1 MTIEKVTRTARW
13 LLTGALAALLVGIA
27 TACGSDPTATP
38 VATAAPA
45 ATATSPPGAPAAAT
59 PTPTESKAA
68 WEIKWDETLAAA
80 LEEGELIWGKSPG
93 SMPPV
98 IEYFGEKFGID
109 ITITTGSSSDLIE
122 RILAERAAGKYE
134 IDFFWAGVGT
144 TNRRMIPNNMLV
156 PVLPH
161 LFLPEVLDESLWYR
175 GQLWWAEDEKLQLI
189 HSGRAGTLNLRAR
202 YNTTLVSE
210 EDAAA
215 ITSAWDYLNPKWKG
229 QITAF
234 APEEGVSGVYS
245 DAYVHPDIGPA
256 WLEKFFNE
264 MDVTFVSQP
273 SLLVDGVAR
282 GGFAWCLM
290 CGRSAD
296 SDMDTLAGAGLPI
309 APIGGFQDFTDA
321 KAMATASGAARASV
335 LDRPLNPNAHDL
347 FLNWFLSQE
356 GQTINHRLAR
366 TDTPGRQHDFFTL
379 REDVTEQ
386 GNVVDS
392 ALRQPGQDY
401 IMFGVDPSLTPPA
414 EAYVEVVAL
423 YEASRR

>member
-13 LLTGALAALLVGIA
+13 LLTSALAALLVGIA
-27 TACGSDPTATP
+27 MACGSDPTATP

-144 TNRRMIPNNMLV
+144 TNRRMIPNGMLV

-215 ITSAWDYLNPKWKG
+215 RKPICGEQCRMRRLQWGMSSWGPTGRFFYPRSSGRYVDTKSGWRYRSRPYPNS
-229 QITAF
+229 F
-234 APEEGVSGVYS
+234 A
-245 DAYVHPDIGPA
+245 
-256 WLEKFFNE
+256 N
-264 MDVTFVSQP
+264 
-273 SLLVDGVAR
+273 R
-282 GGFAWCLM
+282 
-290 CGRSAD
+290 
-296 SDMDTLAGAGLPI
+296 
-309 APIGGFQDFTDA
+309 
-321 KAMATASGAARASV
+321 
-335 LDRPLNPNAHDL
+335 
-347 FLNWFLSQE
+347 
-356 GQTINHRLAR
+356 
-366 TDTPGRQHDFFTL
+366 
-379 REDVTEQ
+379 
-386 GNVVDS
+386 
-392 ALRQPGQDY
+392 
-401 IMFGVDPSLTPPA
+401 
-414 EAYVEVVAL
+414 
-423 YEASRR
+423 